1 MHTIYINRMRK
12 MGWQCAFRLHFDIRC
27 NSIEKRKWIVGVT
40 LNWFANSNSFL
51 LTVNTLGNFRTE
63 LRKND
68 QNVYLW
74 YRRNIDKRINAL
86 AYIYIGM
93 YIAHWTFMQG
103 VSFYDRNTLID
114 IYKQIPGPIS
124 ISSLHGFIGLANYSF
139 EKRYTLLCTVRLP
152 LGARTTVKII
162 NIPKIQ

>member
-1 MHTIYINRMRK
+1 MRK
-12 MGWQCAFRLHFDIRC
+12 MGWQCAFRLHFEIRC

-40 LNWFANSNSFL
+40 LNWFADSNSFL

-68 QNVYLW
+68 RNVYLW

-86 AYIYIGM
+86 AYMYIGM
-93 YIAHWTFMQG
+93 H
-103 VSFYDRNTLID
+103 STLNIHAGCIILRSTYFHRQT
-114 IYKQIPGPIS
+114 IYKQTPGPIS
-124 ISSLHGFIGLANYSF
+124 ISSLHVLLGLANYSF

>member
-40 LNWFANSNSFL
+40 LNWFADSNSFL

-68 QNVYLW
+68 RNVYLW

-86 AYIYIGM
+86 AYMYIGM
-93 YIAHWTFMQG
+93 HIEHSCRVYHFTINVFPQT
-103 VSFYDRNTLID
+103 D
-114 IYKQIPGPIS
+114 IYKQTPGPIS
-124 ISSLHGFIGLANYSF
+124 ISSLHVLLGLANYSF